1 MTSPYPPGSPTASGT
16 TLTVDTALNSPPYV
30 QRLIEDLTLQRFI
43 ADFIFAAGPP
53 APAGSVLYDQVTAA
67 LLYAERDIQEVEPA
81 SEFPLLTFPGTTP
94 LVANVKKWGGAFFIT
109 DEARDRNRFDV
120 LARNLRMTTN
130 TIIRKMDT
138 VAVAALNAA
147 PILTQAASGDWSTP
161 ATDII
166 SDIQTAKSTVSQQDM
181 GYEIDTILLNPAQA
195 LDIRKDADIRSVLPR
210 ENLGANPLFSDDLS
224 GLLGIPNW
232 IESNRVAAGTVFAVQ
247 SQIVGSR
254 SDEQGLTS
262 EVIPDRRRQITY
274 VQAWRKVV
282 PYVTDP
288 KAAIKITG
296 A

>member
-1 MTSPYPPGSPTASGT
+1 MTSPYPPGSPTVSGT
-16 TLTVDTALNSPPYV
+16 SLTVDTALNNPPYV

-53 APAGSVLYDQVTAA
+53 APGGSVLYDQVTAA
-67 LLYAERDIQEVEPA
+67 MLYAERDIQEIEPA
-81 SEFPLLTFPGTTP
+81 SEFPLLTFPGSVPQT
-94 LVANVKKWGGAFFIT
+94 ANIKKWGGAFFVT
-109 DEARDRNRFDV
+109 DEARDRNRVDV

-130 TIIRKMDT
+130 TIVRKMDT

-147 PILTQAASGDWSTP
+147 PILTQAASGDWSVA

-166 SDIQTAKSTVSQQDM
+166 SDVQTAKSTVAQQDM
-181 GYEIDTILLNPAQA
+181 GYEVDTVLLNPAQA

-210 ENLGANPLFSDDLS
+210 ENVGVNPLFSDDLN
-224 GLLGIPNW
+224 GLMGLSW
-232 IESNRVAAGTVFAVQ
+232 IESNRVPAGTVYILQ

-262 EVIPDRRRQITY
+262 EVIPDRRKQLTY

-288 KAAIKITG
+288 KAALKITG